1 MRHFRKPLAGL
12 VICGSGPNL
21 SIVLNAHYPSLV
33 FLIQIFLIILPIRVV
48 AFSHPHYPTSGMFCG
63 TLIMHAPELDS
74 LHLLSVR
81 PKSSAPS
88 CWPMRSPRASAAFAR
103 PCAPATNPPE
113 LICGPASSDATST
126 RQLEENR
133 KTECRDRVCTY

>member
-1 MRHFRKPLAGL
+1 MRHFRKPLAGM

-21 SIVLNAHYPSLV
+21 SIELNAHDTSLV
-33 FLIQIFLIILPIRVV
+33 FLIQICSIILPIRVV

-88 CWPMRSPRASAAFAR
+88 CRSEEHTSELQSLMRISYAVF
-103 PCAPATNPPE
+103 C
-113 LICGPASSDATST
+113 L
-126 RQLEENR
+126 
-133 KTECRDRVCTY
+133 KK

>member
-1 MRHFRKPLAGL
+1 ML
-12 VICGSGPNL
+12 
-21 SIVLNAHYPSLV
+21 
-33 FLIQIFLIILPIRVV
+33 
-48 AFSHPHYPTSGMFCG
+48 CG

-88 CWPMRSPRASAAFAR
+88 CWPVRSPRASAAFAR

-113 LICGPASSDATST
+113 LICGPASSDAPS
-126 RQLEENR
+126 RRPDERRVGKECVSQCR
-133 KTECRDRVCTY
+133 SRWSPYHSKTKQPQNKQKQKKKPKQ

>member
-1 MRHFRKPLAGL
+1 MRHFRKPLAGM
-12 VICGSGPNL
+12 VICGSSPNL
-21 SIVLNAHYPSLV
+21 SIELNAHDTSLV
-33 FLIQIFLIILPIRVV
+33 FLIQICSIILPIRVV

-88 CWPMRSPRASAAFAR
+88 CWPVRSPRASAAFAR
-103 PCAPATNPPE
+103 PFPPATPPPD
-113 LICGPASSDATST
+113 LLCVPASSDATSP
-126 RQLEENR
+126 RYLEAFLYHP
-133 KTECRDRVCTY
+133 V

>member
-1 MRHFRKPLAGL
+1 MIRRPPRSTRTDTLFPYTTLFR
-12 VICGSGPNL
+12 S
-21 SIVLNAHYPSLV
+21 
-33 FLIQIFLIILPIRVV
+33 IRVV

-88 CWPMRSPRASAAFAR
+88 CWPVRSPRASAAFAR

-113 LICGPASSDATST
+113 LIFGPARSDANT
-126 RQLEENR
+126 RRKIQYWRDGGQGEE
-133 KTECRDRVCTY
+133 